1 MLRYDKQTGKLGIWT
16 VSVQNKVLVAYFLNE
31 SSWECKST
39 VNIYIFASY
48 GVLGIFFLTWQ
59 AADDK
64 VK

>member
-48 GVLGIFFLTWQ
+48 GVLGIFF
-59 AADDK
+59 
-64 VK
+64 